1 MGIEIDSTTKR
12 CCSVAEG
19 IGAFESLN
27 RFGNSWIHYTDDKGP
42 ISEINGDAI
51 LQKIYTPALG
61 IALDTR
67 PPYAQA
73 RLVIGSKKLLYDHSW
88 LIFQGILNGFQ
99 TLNLWSHH
107 CHRSSPCNLLMFQF
121 DGFERWG
128 SG

>member
-1 MGIEIDSTTKR
+1 TKR

-27 RFGNSWIHYTDDKGP
+27 RFGNSWIRYTDNKGP

-51 LQKIYTPALG
+51 LQKIYTSALG

-73 RLVIGSKKLLYDHSW
+73 RLVHGSNKLLYVHYR
-88 LIFQGILNGFQ
+88 LIFKGSPQGFKWQQLWCL
-99 TLNLWSHH
+99 TLY
-107 CHRSSPCNLLMFQF
+107 
-121 DGFERWG
+121 
-128 SG
+128 